1 MMKAA
6 RQPVDLEATLP
17 LGQGARLRT
26 APEVLPMRCLR
37 CQGSVER
44 GTTPVRLERDGLAW
58 DRVPAWV
65 CTRCK
70 LAYFEPE
77 EVEKVAKAVR
87 ALRTLGRV
95 LPEMH

>member
-1 MMKAA
+1 MTKAA
-6 RQPVDLEATLP
+6 QSVDLEATLP
-17 LGQGARLRT
+17 LGQGVRLRS
-26 APEVLPMRCLR
+26 APEILPMRCLR

-44 GTTPVRLERDGLAW
+44 ATAPVRLERDGLAW

-77 EVEKVAKAVR
+77 EVETVTKAVR
-87 ALRTLGRV
+87 ALRALGKV